1 MNNPNPNERISAC
14 VQAVEKLARQSI
26 PPDDFLRHFLAFVM
40 EGSQAPAG
48 AIWTLAENGFRLVG
62 EQNIAGTEILQN
74 QERGQKNSKLLVEVV
89 NNSQTIAIGPA
100 SSKAELRPAP
110 LVVVVSPIFKEKKCA
125 AILQLFFPET
135 ISDEAQKGLMQFAEH
150 LAGLASLHLSGK
162 MASPVAVNS
171 KSFWESIDRFL
182 LDLHNG
188 LDTNQVATTAVNDV
202 RQILTVDRVAI
213 AMKWGRKTKMI
224 AVSGQDK
231 VNRNANLMQKL
242 NRLVRTVYQS
252 RKPFI
257 YNGQL
262 KDLAPQVEKQLADYL
277 EESNARMLA
286 IYPLEYQDREHKS
299 EDKPQDKA
307 KPPILI
313 GAMVVELLTSHN
325 WDTDRQAA
333 TELVSDHIATA
344 IHNADEHE
352 KIFLLPLWRFIG
364 RGFRALRGKT
374 LVKTLVVSGLILAA
388 ILALMFVQYDYRAN
402 GEGRLMPI
410 VQRDVFAS
418 QDAEVETVF
427 VTGGDPVKSGDLL
440 IQLKNP
446 ELQAEF
452 LRVQGEL
459 SEKTFLVRAQQ
470 SELELASRAG
480 QVEDAIRLQGRIAET
495 EIEVNSLKKET
506 DILKDRIDKLKVYA
520 PIDGVVA
527 TFQVEQLLRNRPV
540 RRGEVLM
547 EVMDPKGTW
556 HLELEVKDKRMGHLL
571 RAQTKFDTT
580 ALPIEYVLAT
590 DPETTYTGHLEKI
603 SSRTSIN
610 QESGNVIQVYADI
623 DERELAELRIGAEV
637 IAKINCGKMT
647 LGYVLFGD
655 AIDFVR
661 VRLWL

>member
-1 MNNPNPNERISAC
+1 MNNPNPNERVAAC
-14 VQAVEKLARQSI
+14 IQAVEKLARQSL
-26 PPDDFLRHFLAFVM
+26 PPDDFLRQFLAFVM
-40 EGSQAPAG
+40 EGSQAPSG
-48 AIWTLAENGFRLVG
+48 AIWGLAENGIRLVG
-62 EQNIAGTEILQN
+62 EQNIAATEILQN
-74 QERGQKNSKLLVEVV
+74 QASTQKNSKLLTEVV

-100 SSKAELRPAP
+100 STKAELRPAP
-110 LVVVVSPIFKEKKCA
+110 LVVVVSPIFKEKQCA

-150 LAGLASLHLSGK
+150 LSGLASLHLSGK
-162 MASPVAVNS
+162 MASPIAVNS
-171 KSFWESIDRFL
+171 KAFWESIDRFL

-188 LDTNQVATTAVNDV
+188 LDSNQVATTAANDM

-299 EDKPQDKA
+299 EDKPQEKT

-333 TELVSDHIATA
+333 AELVSDHIATA

-352 KIFLLPLWRFIG
+352 KIFLLPVWRFIG
-364 RGFRALRGKT
+364 RGFRSLRGKT
-374 LVKTLVVSGLILAA
+374 LVKTLAVSGLILAA

-427 VTGGDPVKSGDLL
+427 VNGGDPVQSGDLL

-571 RAQTKFDTT
+571 RAQTIFETT